1 MKRLWVGVGLC
12 VSALAQSDQVR
23 ISGKAVDSSGAPIE
37 NTAITLKASR
47 TGQTT
52 AKSVTGVDGAF
63 VFTAVDPATYDVSFE
78 ALMFKPV
85 MVKSIQ
91 IDRADVQMQP
101 VKMDVDL
108 NAAICIL
115 TITASD
121 TSRSAGTKAS
131 KKKR

>member
-1 MKRLWVGVGLC
+1 
-12 VSALAQSDQVR
+12 
-23 ISGKAVDSSGAPIE
+23 
-37 NTAITLKASR
+37 
-47 TGQTT
+47 
-52 AKSVTGVDGAF
+52 VTGVDGAF